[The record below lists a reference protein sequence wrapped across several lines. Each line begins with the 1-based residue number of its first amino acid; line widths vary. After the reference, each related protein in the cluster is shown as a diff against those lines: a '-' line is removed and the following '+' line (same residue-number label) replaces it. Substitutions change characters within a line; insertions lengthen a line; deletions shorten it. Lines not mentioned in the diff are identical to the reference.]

1 MQQQIGAGPQ
11 GTRYILSPRPTGQP
25 RSLFTVTYGVWV
37 FGHDWLPFRAA
48 IVMNVVIDI
57 QQVLWAK
64 AVVKGS
70 NNI

>member
-1 MQQQIGAGPQ
+1 M
-11 GTRYILSPRPTGQP
+11 
-25 RSLFTVTYGVWV
+25 FTVTYGVWV

-64 AVVKGS
+64 TVVKGS